1 VLHNALIMHDLIA
14 TVNYALSGADDA
26 LWNKMCEIMH
36 YLVDNAESVYD
47 LDPWENC
54 VLFMKYEENFDSS
67 RIVLR

>member
-1 VLHNALIMHDLIA
+1 
-14 TVNYALSGADDA
+14 
-26 LWNKMCEIMH
+26 MH